1 MAEQKTQKEMFAY
14 IKEQLAED
22 AEVVAF
28 CEKKIQQLENRKA
41 APRKANPEVQQRRE
55 DIKNFLAGQDGA
67 MIVKDIADALGFS
80 SPQVTGALRG
90 LVNAGEVK
98 VVEPEQKS
106 KAKGYRLVVTE

>member
-14 IKEQLAED
+14 IKEQLAGD
-22 AEVVAF
+22 PEVVAF
-28 CEKKIQQLENRKA
+28 CEKKIEQLNKRKA

-55 DIKNFLAGQDGA
+55 DIKNFLAGQEDA
-67 MIVKDIADALGFS
+67 MIVKDIADALGFT

-90 LVNAGEVK
+90 LVNTGEVE

-106 KAKGYRLVVTE
+106 KAKAYRLTVAD